1 METKVLVNTEMK
13 QFYSLIG
20 MFFFTIKTLMQIQST
35 HQIIGGPYNAKHN
48 THTHTHKKSS

>member
-13 QFYSLIG
+13 QFYSLNG

-48 THTHTHKKSS
+48 THIHTHKKSS